1 MEKINKIIEAS
12 VTALYDAIFG
22 GKITNHK
29 DLIEIGYYVRSIKSD
44 LIAERTNPMPD
55 LEGLLKTIKD
65 KVIDSSTDTV
75 SIKPEV
81 E

>member
-1 MEKINKIIEAS
+1 MEKINKIIDAS
-12 VTALYDAIFG
+12 ITALYDAVFG

-44 LIAERTNPMPD
+44 LLAEQTNPAYD
-55 LEGLLKTIKD
+55 LENFLKTMKD
-65 KVIDSSTDTV
+65 KIVGDSTDTV
-75 SIKPEV
+75 LIKPEV